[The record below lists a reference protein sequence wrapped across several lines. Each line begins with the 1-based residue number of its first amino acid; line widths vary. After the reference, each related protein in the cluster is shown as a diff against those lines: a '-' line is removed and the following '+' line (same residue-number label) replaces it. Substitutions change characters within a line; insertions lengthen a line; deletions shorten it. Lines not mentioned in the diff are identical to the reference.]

1 MEKRVILAVALS
13 ILIIVTFQYLAPT
26 KPIAPPTGKPSAE
39 AVSATIPSKEAAE
52 YPAKKLQLEEK
63 PLDVET
69 DKYILTFS
77 DVGGAIKAIRLKDYK
92 DLGSTNPLELA
103 YIADPEEYIFS
114 IESISSS
121 TPLATS
127 AYNVERTDGVIIYSL
142 DTGKLKITKKYIL
155 HNSKHAIE
163 LQLFIKNTS
172 PESMNLDYS
181 IISGAGLVEARM
193 QDNRFLEA
201 SANIN
206 GKAMTL
212 KRPRQGRI
220 VNLGIVSWAAVK
232 NKYFSIILKPFVVT
246 KDQFHNQSKHGYLV
260 LGVEP
265 GVVTLQ
271 PGSIAENRFFL
282 YAGPSQISEL
292 KEFGYGLEETVNYGF
307 FGGISKVLIAAMFI
321 LHNVV
326 HSWGVSIVLLSLF
339 LNIILFPLTVKS
351 FKSMQK
357 MQELHPQMEKLK
369 TQYKDNPQKLN
380 KEVMELYKK
389 YNINPFSGCLP
400 MLLQMP
406 IFIALYQALMK
417 SIELRG
423 SSFLWIKD
431 LSSPD
436 AVRLPFTLPI
446 IGSSINILPIV
457 MVVAMVVQ
465 QKISTKSMGAAVTE
479 EQKQQQKM
487 MLMLMPVM
495 FGFIFYNM
503 PSGLVL
509 YWAINT
515 ILTILEQAFI
525 LKKETE

>member
-13 ILIIVTFQYLAPT
+13 ILIIVTFQYLVPT
-26 KPIAPPTGKPSAE
+26 KPIPTGKPSSE
-39 AVSATIPSKEAAE
+39 AVSATISSKESVE
-52 YPAKKLQLEEK
+52 SPAKKLSEEEK
-63 PLDVET
+63 LLDVET
-69 DKYILTFS
+69 GKYILTFS
-77 DVGGAIKAIRLKDYK
+77 NVGGAIKSIHLKDYK
-92 DLGSTNPLELA
+92 ILGSTKPLELA
-103 YIADPEEYIFS
+103 YIIDPEEYIFS
-114 IESISSS
+114 MESVSSP

-127 AYNVERTDGVIIYSL
+127 TYNVERTDAAVTYSL

-155 HNSKHAIE
+155 RNSQHAIE
-163 LQLFIKNTS
+163 LQLLIKNTS
-172 PESMNLDYS
+172 REPMNLGYS
-181 IISGAGLVEARM
+181 MISGAGLVETRM

-212 KRPRQGRI
+212 KRPKQGRM

-246 KDQFHNQSKHGYLV
+246 KDEFLSLSKYGYLV

-265 GVVTLQ
+265 DVVALQ
-271 PGSIAENRFFL
+271 PGSTAENRFFL
-282 YAGPSQISEL
+282 YAGPSRISEL
-292 KEFGYGLEETVNYGF
+292 KEFGYGLEDTVNYGF
-307 FGGISKVLIAAMFI
+307 FGGISKILIAAMFI
-321 LHNVV
+321 LHTVV
-326 HSWGVSIVLLSLF
+326 HSWGLAIVLLSVF

-369 TQYKDNPQKLN
+369 VQYKDNPQKLN
-380 KEVMELYKK
+380 QEIMELYKK

-406 IFIALYQALMK
+406 VFVALYQALMK

-436 AVRLPFTLPI
+436 AVRLPFTLPL
-446 IGSSINILPIV
+446 IGNSINILPLI
-457 MVVAMVVQ
+457 MVAAMVIQ

-487 MLMLMPVM
+487 MLMIMPVM

-509 YWAINT
+509 YWSINT